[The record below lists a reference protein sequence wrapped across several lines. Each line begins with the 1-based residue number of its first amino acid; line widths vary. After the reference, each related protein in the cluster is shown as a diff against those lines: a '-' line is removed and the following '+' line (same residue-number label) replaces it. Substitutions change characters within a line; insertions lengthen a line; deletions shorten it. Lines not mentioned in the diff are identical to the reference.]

1 VIGPCLG
8 RNLPNAD
15 TAAEA
20 PGTRG
25 TLRAPLRVPRLLH
38 RARPDP
44 RVPVRSLGRF
54 GRGRLAYVH
63 ERRLAAQSTG
73 SAARSLHRVR
83 ARIRRLHHPG
93 DGRWA
98 EGHDGRIVVFNAFTV
113 GNNWPL
119 GATLG
124 ITILVT
130 ELLDRGARL
139 VFESHAARGMTLVMP
154 RRRLCRDGVE
164 GRGETG

>member
-1 VIGPCLG
+1 MP
-8 RNLPNAD
+8 
-15 TAAEA
+15 T
-20 PGTRG
+20 
-25 TLRAPLRVPRLLH
+25 PR
-38 RARPDP
+38 
-44 RVPVRSLGRF
+44 
-54 GRGRLAYVH
+54 
-63 ERRLAAQSTG
+63 RRLRGPEETFALPYVFLACYTALDRIPGSLYEASGDSGAAGWRTFTNVVWPLSRQGALLGASIAFVLAFGDYITPAMVGGLKGTMVG
-73 SAARSLHRVR
+73 S
-83 ARIRRLHHPG
+83 
-93 DGRWA
+93 
-98 EGHDGRIVVFNAFTV
+98 VVFNAFTV